1 MKRKFLVY
9 SLILTV
15 FILGGLQSALAGVW
29 TPATNLPIALA
40 GHSVQ
45 CADDPTSFYVVGG
58 IRNYTRSSNRVYRY
72 DIAAASW
79 EQLDNL
85 PTTVRAMGLTCYE
98 GKIYAAGGYV
108 KEAAGNN
115 DKSGI
120 FNGFYIYD
128 IASDNWSKGANLP
141 DKVWGAALGAW
152 EGKLYLV
159 GGTRIS
165 EPYTPESRVDVYNI
179 ISGKWTA
186 GGGAEMPVAASF
198 PASTQVGAYLYVVGG
213 ASGNLDQNVN
223 QTQRYD
229 MSQDTWE
236 IGPEFTSAR
245 MLGGLAATDSHLYM
259 LGGDLNG
266 GDAFN
271 PTNLVDVL
279 DLSAW
284 PEGAWVA
291 GTALPANNLNPATG
305 CSEIL
310 TGGEIWDAG
319 GFDVTPTWVQTEA
332 VYYLPVE
339 EGCP

>member
-1 MKRKFLVY
+1 MKGKFAIYGLMIAVLV
-9 SLILTV
+9 
-15 FILGGLQSALAGVW
+15 LGGLQSALAGVW
-29 TPATNLPIALA
+29 TPATDLPIAVA

-45 CADDPTSFYVVGG
+45 CADDPGSFYLVGG
-58 IRNYTRSSNRVYRY
+58 IRNFTRSSNRFYRY
-72 DIAAASW
+72 DIAAARW
-79 EQLDNL
+79 EWLDNL
-85 PTTVRAMGLTCYE
+85 PKTNRGMGLACYE
-98 GKIYAAGGYV
+98 GKIYMAGGYV
-108 KEAAGNN
+108 KDNISKE
-115 DKSGI
+115 
-120 FNGFYIYD
+120 FFIYD
-128 IASDNWSKGANLP
+128 IASDTWSKGANLP
-141 DKVWGAALGAW
+141 DIVWGAVMGAW
-152 EGKLYLV
+152 DGKLYLV
-159 GGTRIS
+159 GGSRIGG
-165 EPYTPESRVDVYNI
+165 PYTPESRVDIYNI
-179 ISGKWTA
+179 ASGKWTA

-213 ASGNLDQNVN
+213 ASGDLDQNVD

-245 MLGGLAATDSHLYM
+245 MLGGLVATSSHLYM

-271 PTNLVDVL
+271 PTDLVDVL

-332 VYYLPVE
+332 VYYLPVG